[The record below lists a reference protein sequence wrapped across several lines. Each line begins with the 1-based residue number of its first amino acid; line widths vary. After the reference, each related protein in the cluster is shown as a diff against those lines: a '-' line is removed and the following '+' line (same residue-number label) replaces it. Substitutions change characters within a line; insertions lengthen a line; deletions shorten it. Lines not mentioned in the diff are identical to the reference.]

1 MIDYQALRGMYQQW
15 CAGNPEYA
23 TRWVIFARMASKCQ
37 GMDFQTMKQELKK
50 CKWFSYR
57 D

>member
-50 CKWFSYR
+50 CKWFSYKE
-57 D
+57 